1 MSTPKYRTLDVRAK
15 AQQVVDH
22 HYDDQKPGK
31 PLYLLVPGGLI
42 ALASLAL
49 IIYIAYQTWY
59 TGEMPAE
66 TNYTCPN
73 CGAATPQDLLPPGTD
88 PGDVSQSTSEK

>member
-1 MSTPKYRTLDVRAK
+1 MSSSEPGALHVRAK
-15 AQQVVDH
+15 TQQVVDH
-22 HYDDQKPGK
+22 HYDDEKPGK

-59 TGEMPAE
+59 LGEMPADKGR
-66 TNYTCPN
+66 TLVLILAPIYI
-73 CGAATPQDLLPPGTD
+73 GGVFLF
-88 PGDVSQSTSEK
+88 S